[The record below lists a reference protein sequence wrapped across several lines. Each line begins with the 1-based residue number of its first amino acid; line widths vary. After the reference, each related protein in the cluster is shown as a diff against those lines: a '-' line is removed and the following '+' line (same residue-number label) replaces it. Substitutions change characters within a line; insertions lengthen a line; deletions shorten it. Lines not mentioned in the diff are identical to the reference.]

1 MARVFKC
8 RYLTTDISYRNMD
21 LRKRLI
27 LGAAILYLVM
37 FLGFAVQKAGK
48 KYRFKLYLVN
58 KYSSTINQINLNT

>member
-8 RYLTTDISYRNMD
+8 TYFTTDISYRNMD

-27 LGAAILYLVM
+27 LGAALLYLVM
-37 FLGFAVQKAGK
+37 FLGFVVKKAGK

-58 KYSSTINQINLNT
+58 KYSSTINQIYLNT